1 MKSTYMNS
9 LSIHSILQQVSSGYF
24 RLIFVTRRII
34 PFLSTDIFFIRL
46 IPFYSTHRISCVC
59 VCVYLFYRA
68 TTRKICDDESLKRR
82 KKKKYVTRDREDG
95 LKSRITKLRKRQQFQ
110 QVTFPFPFEWI
121 SPTIGFLFIRS
132 NDNFDPDSAVQSAIS
147 STG

>member
-1 MKSTYMNS
+1 MNS

-59 VCVYLFYRA
+59 VCVSFLSRN
-68 TTRKICDDESLKRR
+68 DEKNMRR
-82 KKKKYVTRDREDG
+82 RISKKKKKKKNVTRDREDG